1 MAITSYGGNGL
12 FVSVYIVLSL
22 FLLGIVFLVGALD
35 PRRLEMNAIYKC
47 VFGSNQAITIANMT
61 DEILIQ
67 FLRNTD
73 MTSVTVSIGG
83 EIREMYQKMLSNT
96 WMYTNLYHQEVKIG
110 TVDEI
115 IYFIHHDIDPM
126 VYRPTERGNME
137 LTISLADTDVELKV
151 VADNIHFLKNIVI
164 GYVMADENLVQ
175 ADITLWGQTSLSY
188 KRRGP
193 DCWQMS
199 SGHEDILFETT
210 EAFLEYLVT

>member
-1 MAITSYGGNGL
+1 
-12 FVSVYIVLSL
+12 
-22 FLLGIVFLVGALD
+22 
-35 PRRLEMNAIYKC
+35 MNAIYKC

-73 MTSVTVSIGG
+73 MTSVTVSTGG
-83 EIREMYQKMLSNT
+83 EVREMYQKMLPET
-96 WMYTNLYHQEVKIG
+96 WMYTNLYRQEVKIG

-115 IYFIHHDIDPM
+115 IDFIHPDPTE
-126 VYRPTERGNME
+126 VYRPTESGNME
-137 LTISLADTDVELKV
+137 LTISLADTHVELKV
-151 VADNIHFLKNIVI
+151 VADNLHFLKNIII

-199 SGHEDILFETT
+199 SGHQDILFETT